1 MKCWG
6 RQIGDAAA
14 PITIESSLRLYGNCE
29 TRVRTRACV
38 DSGGDATG
46 SESVRVYAEKNEWTK
61 VESWAVEGQAVRA
74 RKVVLELITLVD
86 RESHRVVHDPTR
98 AGCKSCSR
106 PIVSAWNGVGEEK
119 RVLFADLDFDG
130 LAR

>member
-14 PITIESSLRLYGNCE
+14 PIAIESSLRLYGNCE
-29 TRVRTRACV
+29 TRARTRACV
-38 DSGGDATG
+38 DSGGIATG
-46 SESVRVYAEKNEWTK
+46 SESVRVYAGKNQWTK
-61 VESWAVEGQAVRA
+61 VESWAVEGQAVSA

-86 RESHRVVHDPTR
+86 REYHRGVHDPTR

-106 PIVSAWNGVGEEK
+106 PVVGAWNGVGEGK
-119 RVLFADLDFDG
+119 RVLFADPHFDDF
-130 LAR
+130 AR